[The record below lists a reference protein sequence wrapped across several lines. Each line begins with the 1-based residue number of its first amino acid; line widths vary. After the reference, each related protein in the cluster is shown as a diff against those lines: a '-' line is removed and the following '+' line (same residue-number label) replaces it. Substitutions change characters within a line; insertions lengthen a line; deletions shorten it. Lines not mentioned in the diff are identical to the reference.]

1 MLSFSILIHT
11 HFNTKT
17 MSTRKMT
24 QPSTTIITPLPLI
37 FCICLSLIFCSTSSL
52 QTATVG
58 YGYTIST
65 VTNSPISNSLTANLN
80 LIKPSSVFG
89 PDIPH
94 LSLTASFENKDSL
107 RVKITDSNHQRWEVP
122 QQVIPRDSSSQFYYP
137 FRSLNSKQ
145 SSSIQ
150 PKHSLTLTHPNSDL
164 IFTLYNTTPF
174 GFTVSRKSSNDVL
187 FNASP
192 NPSNPETFLVF
203 KDQYLQLSSSL
214 PSQRASLY
222 GLGEHTKSSFKL
234 QPNQTLT
241 LWNADIASANLDLNL
256 YGSHPFYVDVRSPS
270 SDGRVKAG
278 TTHGVLLL
286 NSNGMDIVYGGDRL
300 TYKVIGGVFDLYF
313 FAGSSPELVLE
324 QYTDLI
330 GKPAP
335 MPYWSFGFHQCRY
348 GYKNV
353 NDLQGVVANYAKA
366 SIPLEVM
373 WTDID
378 YMDAYKDF
386 TFDPI
391 NFPVDKMRSF
401 VNTLHQNGQK
411 YVLILD
417 PGISV
422 NKTYA
427 TYVRGL
433 KADVYIKRNG
443 VNYLGEVWPGPVYF
457 PDFLNPRSQ
466 SFWGGEIK
474 LFRDL
479 LPFDGLWIDMNE
491 LSNFITSPPNPSS
504 NLDNPPY
511 KINNGGDQRSIID
524 KTVPATSLHFGNI
537 TEYNAHNLY
546 GLLESKVTN
555 KALVDVIG
563 KRPFVLSRSTF
574 VSSGKYAAHW
584 TGDNAATWNDLA
596 YSIPS
601 ILNSGIF
608 GIPMVG
614 ADICGFGGNTTE
626 ELCRRWIQL
635 GAFYPFARDHSEINS
650 IRQELYI
657 WDSVAASAR
666 KVLGLRYRLLPYFYT
681 LTYEAHIKGT
691 PIARPLFFSF
701 PEDVTTYEINSQ
713 FLVGKGVLV
722 SPVLQSGATTVNAY
736 FPKGAW
742 FDLFNVSNSVNA
754 KSGTHVTLDAPYD
767 HINVH
772 VGEGNILALQG
783 EALTT
788 EAARKTAFELV
799 VVISGSGNSYGQVYL
814 DDGEALDIAGVKN
827 QWTLVNFYG
836 ALHNNSVFVT
846 SKVTNGR
853 FALDQRW
860 IIDKVTFLGI
870 PYHRRFSRMDLAGKE
885 LNIVNRTSSM
895 KKAAVKSLFDS
906 SSQFVNVQV
915 SKLSLLI
922 GKEFKLEIEIR

>member
-1 MLSFSILIHT
+1 MAIHCRTEITNSILSICVA
-11 HFNTKT
+11 
-17 MSTRKMT
+17 
-24 QPSTTIITPLPLI
+24 LI
-37 FCICLSLIFCSTSSL
+37 FFSSASLSE
-52 QTATVG
+52 ATPVG
-58 YGYTIST
+58 YGYTISA
-65 VTNSPISNSLTANLN
+65 VTDYPLTNSLTANLN
-80 LIKPSSVFG
+80 LIKPSSVYG

-94 LSLTASFENKDSL
+94 LSLSASFESKDRL
-107 RVKITDSNHQRWEVP
+107 RVRITDSKNQRWEIP
-122 QQVIPRDSSSQFYYP
+122 QEVISRGSSSQYYP
-137 FRSLNSKQ
+137 LRSLNTNQGSPQ
-145 SSSIQ
+145 TQ
-150 PKHSLTLTHPNSDL
+150 HSLSLTHPNSDL
-164 IFTLYNTTPF
+164 VFTLHNTIPF

-187 FNASP
+187 FNAAP
-192 NPSNPETFLVF
+192 DPSNPQTFLVF

-214 PSQRASLY
+214 PPRRASIY
-222 GLGEHTKSSFKL
+222 GFGEHTKSSFKL

-241 LWNADIASANLDLNL
+241 LWNADIPSAKLDLNL
-256 YGSHPFYVDVRSPS
+256 YGSHPFYLDVRSPS

-286 NSNGMDIVYGGDRL
+286 NSNGMDIVYGGDRI

-324 QYTDLI
+324 QYTEFI
-330 GKPAP
+330 GRPAP

-353 NDLQGVVANYAKA
+353 TDLQGVVANYEKA
-366 SIPLEVM
+366 HIPLEVM

-378 YMDAYKDF
+378 YMDAFKDF

-391 NFPVDKMRSF
+391 NFPLDKMRSF
-401 VNTLHQNGQK
+401 VDTLHKNGQK
-411 YVLILD
+411 YVLIVD
-417 PGISV
+417 PGINV
-422 NKTYA
+422 NDTYA

-443 VNYLGEVWPGPVYF
+443 VNYLGKVWPGPVYY

-466 SFWGGEIK
+466 DFWGGEIK

-479 LPFDGLWIDMNE
+479 LPIDGIWLDMNE
-491 LSNFITSPPNPSS
+491 LSNFITSPPIPSC

-511 KINNGGDQRSIID
+511 KINNVGDLRSIND
-524 KTVPATSLHFGNI
+524 RTVPASSLHFGNV

-555 KALVDVIG
+555 KALKDITG
-563 KRPFVLSRSTF
+563 KRPFILSRSTF
-574 VSSGKYAAHW
+574 VSSGKFAAHW

-596 YSIPS
+596 YSIPA

-681 LTYEAHIKGT
+681 LMYEAHTKGT

-701 PEDVTTYEINSQ
+701 PEDVTTYDINSQ
-713 FLVGKGVLV
+713 FLLGKGVLV
-722 SPVLQSGATTVNAY
+722 SPVLQSGATTVVAY
-736 FPKGAW
+736 FPKGSW
-742 FDLFNVSNSVNA
+742 FDLFNVSNSVNS
-754 KSGTHVTLDAPYD
+754 KSGKYVTLAAPSD

-783 EALTT
+783 EAMTT
-788 EAARKTAFELV
+788 DVARRTAFELV
-799 VVISGSGNSYGQVYL
+799 VVISSSRSSYGQEYL
-814 DDGEALDIAGVKN
+814 DDGEAVDIAGLKD
-827 QWTLVNFYG
+827 QWTLVSFYG
-836 ALHNNSVFVT
+836 ALHNNSIFVT

-870 PYHRRFSRMDLAGKE
+870 PKHKRFSRMHLAGNE
-885 LNIVNRTSSM
+885 LNIVNGTSSTS
-895 KKAAVKSLFDS
+895 KAVVKSQFDS

-922 GKEFKLEIEIR
+922 GVEFKLEIEIK

>member
-1 MLSFSILIHT
+1 MAAPTFIASLLFSFSI
-11 HFNTKT
+11 F
-17 MSTRKMT
+17 
-24 QPSTTIITPLPLI
+24 
-37 FCICLSLIFCSTSSL
+37 LSLIFCSASDSSPL
-52 QTATVG
+52 G
-58 YGYTIST
+58 YGYTISALHAYPT
-65 VTNSPISNSLTANLN
+65 TNSFIANLN
-80 LIKPSSVFG
+80 LIEPSSVFG

-94 LSLTASFENKDSL
+94 LSLSASFENKDRL
-107 RVKITDSNHQRWEVP
+107 RVRITDSNNQRWEIP
-122 QQVIPRDSSSQFYYP
+122 QHLIPRPSPSQDHPLRY
-137 FRSLNSKQ
+137 LNTKQ
-145 SSSIQ
+145 GS
-150 PKHSLTLTHPNSDL
+150 PDTLTLTHPDSDL
-164 IFTLYNTTPF
+164 VFTLHNTTPF
-174 GFTVSRKSSNDVL
+174 GFTLSRKSSNDLL
-187 FNASP
+187 FDAAP
-192 NPSNPETFLVF
+192 DPANPQTFLVF

-214 PSQRASLY
+214 PPQRASLY
-222 GLGEHTKSSFKL
+222 GLGEHTKTSFKL
-234 QPNQTLT
+234 RPNQTLT
-241 LWNADIASANLDLNL
+241 LWNADIASATPDVNL
-256 YGSHPFYVDVRSPS
+256 YGSHPFYLDVRSPS
-270 SDGRVKAG
+270 PDGRVKAG
-278 TTHGVLLL
+278 TSHGVLLL
-286 NSNGMDIVYGGDRL
+286 NSNGMDIVYDGDRI

-330 GKPAP
+330 GRPAP
-335 MPYWSFGFHQCRY
+335 MPYWSFGFHQCRW

-353 NDLQGVVANYAKA
+353 SDLESVVANYAKA
-366 SIPLEVM
+366 GIPLEVM

-378 YMDAYKDF
+378 YMDAFKDF
-386 TFDPI
+386 TLDPI
-391 NFPVDKMRSF
+391 NFPLDKMRSF
-401 VNTLHQNGQK
+401 VHTLHQNGQK

-422 NKTYA
+422 NNTYA
-427 TYVRGL
+427 TFVRGL
-433 KADVYIKRNG
+433 KVNVYIKRNG
-443 VNYLGEVWPGPVYF
+443 TNYLGEVWPGPVYY
-457 PDFLNPRSQ
+457 PDFLNPQSQ
-466 SFWGGEIK
+466 LFWGGEIK

-479 LPFDGLWIDMNE
+479 LPFDGLWLDMNE
-491 LSNFITSPPNPSS
+491 LSNFITSPPIPSS

-511 KINNGGDQRSIID
+511 KINNGEGVRSIND
-524 KTVPATSLHFGNI
+524 RTVPATSLHYGNI

-546 GLLESKVTN
+546 GLLECKVTN
-555 KALVDVIG
+555 EELVNITG
-563 KRPFVLSRSTF
+563 KRPFILSRSTF
-574 VSSGKYAAHW
+574 VSSGKYTAHW

-657 WDSVAASAR
+657 WESVAASAR

-681 LTYEAHIKGT
+681 LMYEAHTKGT

-713 FLVGKGVLV
+713 FLLGKGVLV
-722 SPVLQSGATTVNAY
+722 SPVLQSGATTVDAY
-736 FPKGAW
+736 FPKGTW

-754 KSGTHVTLDAPYD
+754 GSGKYVTLDAPPD

-783 EALTT
+783 EAMATD
-788 EAARKTAFELV
+788 AARKTAFELV
-799 VVISGSGNSYGQVYL
+799 VVISGSGNSYGEVYL
-814 DDGEALDIAGVKN
+814 DDGEALDIAGVKYE
-827 QWTLVNFYG
+827 WTLVSFYG
-836 ALHNNSVFVT
+836 AIRNSSVVIT

-870 PYHRRFSRMDLAGKE
+870 PKHKKFNRMDLSGKE
-885 LNIVNRTSSM
+885 LNTVTGISSVTKAVVN
-895 KKAAVKSLFDS
+895 S
-906 SSQFVNVQV
+906 SSEFVTVQV
-915 SKLSLLI
+915 SKLSYLI
-922 GKEFKLEIEIR
+922 GEEFKLEVEMK

>member
-1 MLSFSILIHT
+1 MV
-11 HFNTKT
+11 
-17 MSTRKMT
+17 
-24 QPSTTIITPLPLI
+24 PLPLAFPI
-37 FCICLSLIFCSTSSL
+37 FVSVLFCSVTADSSSE
-52 QTATVG
+52 ATPIG

-65 VTNSPISNSLTANLN
+65 VNNDPAIKYLTANLN

-94 LSLTASFENKDSL
+94 LNLVASFERKDRLRVRITDSDNQRWEIPQDLIQREFFSEYYPLRSLNTKEGSQKPKDSL
-107 RVKITDSNHQRWEVP
+107 S
-122 QQVIPRDSSSQFYYP
+122 F
-137 FRSLNSKQ
+137 
-145 SSSIQ
+145 
-150 PKHSLTLTHPNSDL
+150 TLTDPDSDL

-174 GFTVSRKSSNDVL
+174 GFTVSRKSSKDVL
-187 FNASP
+187 FNAVP
-192 NPSNPETFLVF
+192 DPSNPATFLIF
-203 KDQYLQLSSSL
+203 KDQYLQLPSSL
-214 PSQRASLY
+214 PAQRASLY

-234 QPNQTLT
+234 QPNQTIT
-241 LWNADIASANLDLNL
+241 IWNADISSASLDVNL
-256 YGSHPFYVDVRSPS
+256 YGSHPFYLDVRSASP
-270 SDGRVKAG
+270 DGRVKGG

-286 NSNGMDIVYGGDRL
+286 NSNGMDIVYGGDSI

-313 FAGSSPELVLE
+313 LAGSSPELVLE
-324 QYTDLI
+324 QYTELI
-330 GKPAP
+330 GRPAP
-335 MPYWSFGFHQCRY
+335 MPYWSFGFHQCRW

-353 NDLQGVVANYAKA
+353 SDLQSVVANYAKA

-386 TFDPI
+386 TLDPI
-391 NFPVDKMRSF
+391 NFPLDKMTSF
-401 VNTLHQNGQK
+401 VDTLHQNGQK

-427 TYVRGL
+427 TFVRGL
-433 KADVYIKRNG
+433 QADIYIKRNG
-443 VNYLGEVWPGPVYF
+443 VNYLGEVWPGQVYY
-457 PDFLNPRSQ
+457 PDFLNPHSQ
-466 SFWGGEIK
+466 EFWGEEIK

-479 LPFDGLWIDMNE
+479 LPFDGLWLDMNE
-491 LSNFITSPPNPSS
+491 LSNFITSPPIPSS

-511 KINNGGDQRSIID
+511 KINNDGVLRPINN
-524 KTVPATSLHFGNI
+524 KTVPGTSLHFGNI
-537 TEYNAHNLY
+537 TEYDAHNLY
-546 GLLESKVTN
+546 GLLESKATN
-555 KALVDVIG
+555 KALVDITG
-563 KRPFVLSRSTF
+563 RRPFILSRSTY
-574 VSSGKYAAHW
+574 VSSGKYTAHW

-601 ILNSGIF
+601 ILNFGIF

-614 ADICGFGGNTTE
+614 ADICGFSGDTTE

-635 GAFYPFARDHSEINS
+635 GAFYPFARDHSAIDS
-650 IRQELYI
+650 IRQELYL

-681 LTYEAHIKGT
+681 LMYEAHTKGT

-701 PEDVTTYEINSQ
+701 PDDVKTHEINSQ
-713 FLVGKGVLV
+713 FLIGKGVLV
-722 SPVLQSGATTVNAY
+722 SPVLESGAVTVDAY
-736 FPKGAW
+736 FPTGSW

-754 KSGTHVTLDAPYD
+754 KSGKYVTLDAPSD

-799 VVISGSGNSYGQVYL
+799 VVISSSRNSSGQVYL
-814 DDGEALDIAGVKN
+814 DDGEALDIAGGNN
-827 QWTLVNFYG
+827 QWTLVNFYA
-836 ALHNNSVFVT
+836 ALNNNRVSVI
-846 SKVTNGR
+846 SKVVNGR

-860 IIDKVTFLGI
+860 IIDKVTLLGI
-870 PYHRRFSRMDLAGKE
+870 PKQERFNRIHLARKE
-885 LNIVNRTSSM
+885 LNVAIGNGTNST
-895 KKAAVKSLFDS
+895 KDAVVKTQLDS
-906 SSQFVNVQV
+906 SSQFVTTEV
-915 SKLSLLI
+915 SNLSQLI
-922 GKEFKLEIEIR
+922 GEEFKLEIEIR

>member
-1 MLSFSILIHT
+1 MAPGWRT
-11 HFNTKT
+11 ETT
-17 MSTRKMT
+17 STL
-24 QPSTTIITPLPLI
+24 PPLPLS
-37 FCICLSLIFCSTSSL
+37 FCICVCLLFCSAAPDSSSEV
-52 QTATVG
+52 TAIG
-58 YGYTIST
+58 YGYTISSVNNHPT
-65 VTNSPISNSLTANLN
+65 ENSLTAKLN
-80 LIKPSSVFG
+80 LINASSIFG

-94 LSLTASFENKDSL
+94 LSLTASFENKDRL
-107 RVKITDSNHQRWEVP
+107 RVKISDSDQQRWEIP
-122 QQVIPRDSSSQFYYP
+122 EQVIPRGSSSHFYP
-137 FRSLNSKQ
+137 LRFLEEGSQ
-145 SSSIQ
+145 Q
-150 PKHSLTLTHPNSDL
+150 PKPSFSLTLPDSDL
-164 IFTLYNTTPF
+164 IFALYNTTPF

-187 FNASP
+187 FNASAD
-192 NPSNPETFLVF
+192 PSNDGTFLVF
-203 KDQYLQLSSSL
+203 KEQYLQLSSSL
-214 PSQRASLY
+214 PPQRASLF
-222 GLGEHTKSSFKL
+222 GLGEHTKSTFKL
-234 QPNQTLT
+234 QPSQTFT
-241 LWNADIASANLDLNL
+241 LWNADIPSASQNVNL
-256 YGSHPFYVDVRSPS
+256 YGSHPFYIDVRSASP
-270 SDGRVKAG
+270 DGKVKNG

-286 NSNGMDIVYGGDRL
+286 NSNGMDIVYDGDRI
-300 TYKVIGGVFDLYF
+300 TYKIIGGIFDLFF
-313 FAGSSPELVLE
+313 FAGSSPELVLD
-324 QYTDLI
+324 QYTQLI
-330 GKPAP
+330 GRPAP

-353 NDLQGVVANYAKA
+353 TDLEGVVANYSKA

-386 TFDPI
+386 TLDPI
-391 NFPVDKMRSF
+391 NFPLDKMRSF
-401 VNTLHQNGQK
+401 VDTLHRNGQK
-411 YVLILD
+411 YVPILD

-422 NKTYA
+422 NKSYA

-433 KADVYIKRNG
+433 QADVYIKRNG
-443 VNYLGEVWPGPVYF
+443 SNYLGKVWPGPVYY

-466 SFWGGEIK
+466 EFWGGEIK

-491 LSNFITSPPNPSS
+491 LSNFITSDPIPSS

-511 KINNGGDQRSIID
+511 KINNGGVLQPINDR
-524 KTVPATSLHFGNI
+524 TVPATSLHFGNI
-537 TEYNAHNLY
+537 SEYDAHNLY

-555 KALVDVIG
+555 KALKDITG
-563 KRPFVLSRSTF
+563 KRPFILSRSTF

-635 GAFYPFARDHSEINS
+635 GAFYPFARDHSDKNS
-650 IRQELYI
+650 IRQELYL

-681 LTYEAHIKGT
+681 LMYEAHIKGT

-713 FLVGKGVLV
+713 FLLGKEVLV
-722 SPVLQSGATTVNAY
+722 SPVLTSGATTVDAY
-736 FPKGAW
+736 FPAGSW

-754 KSGTHVTLDAPYD
+754 KPGKYVTLDAPSD

-772 VGEGNILALQG
+772 VGEGSILAMQG
-783 EALTT
+783 EAMTT
-788 EAARKTAFELV
+788 ETSRKTAFELL
-799 VVISGSGNSYGQVYL
+799 VVISSSRNSYGQVYL
-814 DDGEALDIAGVKN
+814 DDGETLDIAGEKE
-827 QWTLVNFYG
+827 QWTLINFDG
-836 ALHNNSVFVT
+836 ALHNSSVFVT

-870 PYHRRFSRMDLAGKE
+870 PNRMDLARKE
-885 LNIVNRTSSM
+885 LNIVNGTNSM
-895 KKAAVKSLFDS
+895 RNAVVMTQLYS
-906 SSQFVNVQV
+906 SSQFDIVQV

-922 GKEFKLEIEIR
+922 GEEFKLEIEIK